1 MNTRYIFYENY
12 SLSKGYNPMIR
23 TVNGTVQ
30 AVTDQDITV
39 NIGPIG
45 LALQVP
51 NPSQFQVG
59 AAITVATYL
68 HWNQE
73 QGPSLFG
80 FVDELDR
87 AVFLLIISC
96 AGIGPKIA
104 LAALG
109 QLGSANILIALQTSN
124 EKVLSQVSGIGAK
137 KAEQII
143 AHLRHKAD
151 KVAKNFTGAVTGK
164 TVTQWDDV
172 TQALTSLNYTRAEIA
187 NTMQHLGQRY
197 ADVQLPFDQLIR
209 HALSFLAKKT

>member
-1 MNTRYIFYENY
+1 
-12 SLSKGYNPMIR
+12 MIR
-23 TVNGTVQ
+23 TVNGMVQ

-39 NIGPIG
+39 NIGPLG

-51 NPSQFQVG
+51 NPNQFHVG
-59 AAITVATYL
+59 AVVTMATYL

-73 QGPSLFG
+73 QGPTLFG
-80 FVDELDR
+80 FADELDR

-104 LAALG
+104 LAALA
-109 QLGSANILIALQTSN
+109 QLGSANILVALQTSN

-151 KVAKNFTGAVTGK
+151 KVAKNFTGAVAGK

-172 TQALTSLNYTRAEIA
+172 TQALTSLNYTRTEIA

-197 ADVQLPFDQLIR
+197 ADVELPFDQLIR

>member
-1 MNTRYIFYENY
+1 
-12 SLSKGYNPMIR
+12 MIR

-39 NIGPIG
+39 ALGPVG

-51 NPSQFQVG
+51 NPNQFQVG
-59 AAITVATYL
+59 ATISMATYL

-73 QGPSLFG
+73 QGPTLFG
-80 FVDELDR
+80 FADELDR

-104 LAALG
+104 LAALA
-109 QLGSANILIALQTSN
+109 QLGSATILVALQTSN
-124 EKVLSQVSGIGAK
+124 EKVLSGVSGIGAK

-172 TQALTSLNYTRAEIA
+172 TQALTSLNYTRTEIA
-187 NTMQHLGQRY
+187 TTMQHLGQKY
-197 ADVQLPFDQLIR
+197 ADAELPFDQLIR
-209 HALSFLAKKT
+209 HALSFLAKRT